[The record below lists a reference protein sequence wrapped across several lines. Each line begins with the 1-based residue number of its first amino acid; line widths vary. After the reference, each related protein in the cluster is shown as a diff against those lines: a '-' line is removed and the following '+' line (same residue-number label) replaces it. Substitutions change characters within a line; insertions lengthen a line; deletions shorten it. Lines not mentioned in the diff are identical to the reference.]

1 MFQALLSINLQLI
14 KGKILKK
21 KNLLQESINKRLSEE
36 RYQIPKE
43 KREKKR
49 FDMQLILIISILIGL
64 IMSIIGIIR
73 FFLTYSS

>member
-1 MFQALLSINLQLI
+1 M
-14 KGKILKK
+14 KK

-43 KREKKR
+43 KREKKQ